1 MKALNKRF
9 GYNYLYIF
17 NVQKVIRILTIY
29 REWLLS
35 QSSLDFDEL
44 YHNFRDQ
51 YEMNITAVYLLLLPR
66 SHAKDQEIDRINATI
81 KMINDLGTSYIFN
94 NIQLIQ

>member
-1 MKALNKRF
+1 MKALTKRF

-17 NVQKVIRILTIY
+17 NVQKVIRILTSY

-35 QSSLDFDEL
+35 QSNLDFDEL
-44 YHNFRDQ
+44 YHNFWDQ

-66 SHAKDQEIDRINATI
+66 NHSKDQKLLVLT
-81 KMINDLGTSYIFN
+81 
-94 NIQLIQ
+94 QQ

>member
-1 MKALNKRF
+1 MKALTKRF

-44 YHNFRDQ
+44 YHYSQER
-51 YEMNITAVYLLLLPR
+51 ENIEYC
-66 SHAKDQEIDRINATI
+66 
-81 KMINDLGTSYIFN
+81 N
-94 NIQLIQ
+94 NIKEYLNLHPELYPDADVLVEFFGDDSNKQNINLDN

>member
-1 MKALNKRF
+1 MKALTKRF

-29 REWLLS
+29 CEWLLS

-44 YHNFRDQ
+44 YHNFWDQ

-66 SHAKDQEIDRINATI
+66 NHAKDQKLLVLT
-81 KMINDLGTSYIFN
+81 
-94 NIQLIQ
+94 QQ

>member
-1 MKALNKRF
+1 
-9 GYNYLYIF
+9 
-17 NVQKVIRILTIY
+17 VQKVIRILTIY

-44 YHNFRDQ
+44 YHNFWDQ

-66 SHAKDQEIDRINATI
+66 NHAKDQKLLVLT
-81 KMINDLGTSYIFN
+81 
-94 NIQLIQ
+94 QQ

>member
-1 MKALNKRF
+1 MKALTKRF

-17 NVQKVIRILTIY
+17 NAQKVTRILTIY

-44 YHNFRDQ
+44 YHNFWDQ

-66 SHAKDQEIDRINATI
+66 NHAKDQKLLVLT
-81 KMINDLGTSYIFN
+81 
-94 NIQLIQ
+94 QQ

>member
-1 MKALNKRF
+1 MKALTKRF

-44 YHNFRDQ
+44 YHNFWDQ
-51 YEMNITAVYLLLLPR
+51 YEMNNLLLLPR
-66 SHAKDQEIDRINATI
+66 NHAKDQKLLVLT
-81 KMINDLGTSYIFN
+81 
-94 NIQLIQ
+94 QQ